1 MHPPIEWK
9 RWRFDR
15 LIHLQKTKRLL
26 EQLRLIGYG
35 DIVYRLEY
43 PWLLALLPLPIIIY
57 WLLPP
62 YKEEQSSLRLPFFS
76 YIASSLGI
84 TPAPGAVIPK
94 KNWLQKILA
103 PLCWGLIVL
112 AMARPQFVE
121 PPIQK
126 IQPGRDLM
134 LALDISQSMETPD
147 FRAAD
152 GKRMRRV
159 DAVKQV
165 VSDFIRRR
173 KNDCIGLIVFGQAA
187 YPVTPFTLDHDAGL
201 EILSQTDAGMA
212 GPQTMIGDAI
222 GLAIKQFDK
231 SEAKERVLVLLT
243 DGNDT
248 GSRMPPR
255 KAAEIAS
262 QCGITIHVVGLGDP
276 HATGEDKVDYATLNS
291 IAKATG
297 GEVFHGENREELQN
311 AYSTL
316 DKITPQNFKTLSY
329 QPKRELF
336 MFPLGA
342 AVSLLVAYHLLM
354 LLVGIFTRLF
364 ARQNQA
370 KDEAATSSVFKV
382 HV

>member
-1 MHPPIEWK
+1 
-9 RWRFDR
+9 
-15 LIHLQKTKRLL
+15 
-26 EQLRLIGYG
+26 
-35 DIVYRLEY
+35 VYRLEY
-43 PWLLALLPLPIIIY
+43 PWLLALLPLPFLIY

-62 YKEEQSSLRLPFFS
+62 YREEQDSLRLTFFD
-76 YIASSLGI
+76 YISSHLGL
-84 TPAPGAVIPK
+84 TPEPGAVIPK
-94 KNWLQKILA
+94 TNWLQKILA
-103 PLCWGLIVL
+103 PICWCLILL
-112 AMARPQFVE
+112 ALARPQFVE

-147 FRAAD
+147 FLTPE

-165 VSDFIRRR
+165 VSHFIRKR
-173 KNDCIGLIVFGQAA
+173 KSDRIGLIVFGQAA
-187 YPVTPFTLDHDAGL
+187 YPVTPFTLDHDACL
-201 EILSQTDAGMA
+201 KILSQTDAGMA

-222 GLAIKQFDK
+222 GLAIKQFND
-231 SEAKERVLVLLT
+231 SEAKQRVLILLT

-262 QCGITIHVVGLGDP
+262 QNKITIHVVGLGDP
-276 HATGEDKVDYATLNS
+276 HAKGEDKVDYAALND

-297 GEVFHGENREELQN
+297 GQVFHSENRVELDK
-311 AYSTL
+311 AYATL

-329 QPKRELF
+329 QPRRELF
-336 MFPLGA
+336 MIPLAA
-342 AVSLLVAYHLLM
+342 AVLLLLGYHLLM
-354 LLVGIFTRLF
+354 LLVSLALRLF
-364 ARQNQA
+364 SRRHAS
-370 KDEAATSSVFKV
+370 KEAAASEVFRV

>member
-1 MHPPIEWK
+1 
-9 RWRFDR
+9 
-15 LIHLQKTKRLL
+15 
-26 EQLRLIGYG
+26 
-35 DIVYRLEY
+35 VYRLEY
-43 PWLLALLPLPIIIY
+43 PWLLALLPLPLLIY

-62 YKEEQSSLRLPFFS
+62 YKEEQDSLRLTFFH
-76 YIASSLGI
+76 YISSTLGI
-84 TPAPGAVIPK
+84 TPEPGAVIPK
-94 KNWLQKILA
+94 TNWVQKILA
-103 PLCWGLIVL
+103 PICWSLVL
-112 AMARPQFVE
+112 LALARPQFIE

-147 FRAAD
+147 FLTPD

-165 VSDFIRRR
+165 VSEFIRKR
-173 KNDCIGLIVFGQAA
+173 KNDRIGLIVFGQAA
-187 YPVTPFTLDHDAGL
+187 YPVTPFTLDHDADL
-201 EILSQTDAGMA
+201 KILGQTDAGMA

-222 GLAIKQFDK
+222 GLAIKGFQQ
-231 SEAKERVLVLLT
+231 SEAKQRVLILLT

-248 GSRMPPR
+248 GSLMPPR

-262 QCGITIHVVGLGDP
+262 QNGITVHVVGLGDP
-276 HATGEDKVDYATLNS
+276 RARGEDKVDYAVLND

-297 GEVFHGENREELQN
+297 GQVFHGENRVELEM

-329 QPKRELF
+329 QPRRELF
-336 MFPLGA
+336 MFPLAGA
-342 AVSLLVAYHLLM
+342 VLLLTGYHLLM
-354 LLVGIFTRLF
+354 LIVSLVVRLISRRLR
-364 ARQNQA
+364 AT
-370 KDEAATSSVFKV
+370 DEAATSEVFKV